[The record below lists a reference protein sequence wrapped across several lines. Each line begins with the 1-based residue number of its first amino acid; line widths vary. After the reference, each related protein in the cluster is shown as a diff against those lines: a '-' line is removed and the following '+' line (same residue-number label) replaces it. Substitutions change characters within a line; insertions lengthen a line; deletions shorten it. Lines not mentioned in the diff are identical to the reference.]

1 MDPEIITSGDWSSIS
16 GLLKLLWVYVVFV
29 VVFAKCVLLAQ
40 AIIPSLVTTHHL
52 PDRALRLRPLL
63 LGVASISFLLAA
75 ITMINV
81 LSRVG
86 LIGNFYERWWI

>member
-1 MDPEIITSGDWSSIS
+1 MDPEIITSGDWSKIS
-16 GLLKLLWVYVVFV
+16 GLLRLLWVYVVFV

-40 AIIPSLVTTHHL
+40 AIIPSLVSTHHL

-63 LGVASISFLLAA
+63 LGIASVSFVFAA
-75 ITMINV
+75 LIMINV